1 MDDCKDTHR
10 FWQQLQLHVFD
21 HVMSGFWWTWVH
33 RLHLD
38 FAHIFMTGVGWIKVT
53 TSAVSGGGFPPSKNV
68 PVFSKD
74 PTHLSLIQPKEIL
87 ATVRTRLCGHQTGC
101 FGESLWMIPV
111 VSIKK
116 SENPGICIWIF
127 DGERKFVVLNGP
139 SPATTWDDEYI
150 WISYDVY
157 WCFKGFKYCQEL
169 NIVFFLKLKNNAL
182 LLGAIRRI
190 PPVALSG
197 LRRRPGKKWLLSDFR
212 GLKKETNIRKPT

>member
-1 MDDCKDTHR
+1 M
-10 FWQQLQLHVFD
+10 
-21 HVMSGFWWTWVH
+21 GH

-38 FAHIFMTGVGWIKVT
+38 FANIFMTGVGWIKSQHLQFQGV
-53 TSAVSGGGFPPSKNV
+53 VSPPQKNWQ
-68 PVFSKD
+68 FSVK
-74 PTHLSLIQPKEIL
+74 IQPTWVWSNPKRFWQR
-87 ATVRTRLCGHQTGC
+87 TVRTRLCGHQTGC

-127 DGERKFVVLNGP
+127 DGERKFVLLNGP
-139 SPATTWDDEYI
+139 SPATTWDDECI

-157 WCFKGFKYCQEL
+157 WCLRVSSCQEL
-169 NIVFFLKLKNNAL
+169 NIVFFLKLKNDAFS

-190 PPVALSG
+190 PLLALSG

-212 GLKKETNIRKPT
+212 GLKKRNEDTQTNIAIHNPPITRKKFISTNLVLIW